1 MISEAKRF
9 PPPPGIPNG
18 CLDRQTNPGQ
28 DPLGSPVFEDDVP
41 QLVIRRDRW
50 PEVIPKMNSTAYH
63 STQVKDQNGEGSCAS
78 NMTASGL
85 QNILTRQGFAV
96 ENAQGKLVTDVH
108 LSPVSLY
115 KRVNGGRDSGSS
127 IDTNLEEIAR
137 NGILPEKGQ
146 GFAHEFP
153 AVGWRTR
160 LPDGWEETAKLFRF
174 SEWWDIQTVEG
185 FVSALLLGVPVAYG
199 RSGHAILAVSARLDS
214 RGRLIVIYQNSWG
227 NWGGANANHTYGFGE
242 DDESDFSS
250 WIGRYGAWAP
260 RVALTA
266 EGTVGT
272 VVPNRSG
279 DPLTPKGPVPWKPKG
294 AA

>member
-1 MISEAKRF
+1 MSEAKLYPHPANF
-9 PPPPGIPNG
+9 PDG
-18 CLDRQTNPGQ
+18 CLPRRTLPGR

-41 QLVIRRDRW
+41 SLVISRDRW
-50 PEVIPKMNSTAYH
+50 PELIPEMNSTAYH
-63 STQVKDQNGEGSCAS
+63 TKQIKDQNGEGSCAS

-85 QNILTRQGFAV
+85 QNILTRQDF
-96 ENAQGKLVTDVH
+96 ELQNARGELVKDVR

-115 KRVNGGRDSGSS
+115 KRVNGGRDAGSS

-137 NGILPEKGQ
+137 NGILPETGQ

-160 LPDGWEETAKLFRF
+160 LPDGWEETARLFRF
-174 SEWWDIQTVEG
+174 TEWWDIQTVEG

-227 NWGGANANHTYGFGE
+227 KWGGANADHQYGFGE
-242 DDESDFSS
+242 DDERDFAS

-260 RVALTA
+260 RVAMMA
-266 EGTVGT
+266 EGAV
-272 VVPNRSG
+272 SCE
-279 DPLTPKGPVPWKPKG
+279 L
-294 AA
+294 